1 MKEYIIDEDEKKR
14 YITYFG
20 RDKSGNI
27 SIQFADGRVFENVEY
42 NEENIE
48 KLERV
53 QEEQAARG
61 LRHYKIF
68 KNRLNMS
75 KLKTA
80 ASFAGSLGLSIGATM
95 IPAVSRAVDNTHPVV
110 VCLGIG
116 ALTVLGTIPAYA
128 KLYRDSKVLEELN
141 KLKYRNAHR
150 DDLDSIDEYQN
161 AFAGMNSGKSRWIK
175 RTDNPFSVVNVDR
188 YEIEDLQTIVE
199 NINNEKSLGLTYAK
213 VKK

>member
-1 MKEYIIDEDEKKR
+1 MKEYIIDEDEKKK

-61 LRHYKIF
+61 LSHYKIF
-68 KNRLNMS
+68 KNRLNVS
-75 KLKTA
+75 KVKTA
-80 ASFAGSLGLSIGATM
+80 LSFAGSLGLSIGATM
-95 IPAVSRAVDNTHPVV
+95 IPAVSQAVDNTHPVV

-128 KLYRDSKVLEELN
+128 KLYRDSKVVEELD
-141 KLKYRNAHR
+141 KLKYRNSHR
-150 DDLDSIDEYQN
+150 DELDSIDEYQN

>member
-1 MKEYIIDEDEKKR
+1 MAMNDLSDKVS
-14 YITYFG
+14 G

-128 KLYRDSKVLEELN
+128 KLYRDSKVVEELN